1 MAFKEILIETR
12 RIGAALRV
20 TAVDAESGVEVV
32 FQAPA
37 NTSREKLKLLSA
49 SKLRYV
55 MNKGK

>member
-1 MAFKEILIETR
+1 MPSTEILIETR
-12 RIGAALRV
+12 RIGATLRV
-20 TAVDAESGVEVV
+20 TAVDAASGTEVT

-37 NTSREKLKLLSA
+37 SVGREQLQRLAA